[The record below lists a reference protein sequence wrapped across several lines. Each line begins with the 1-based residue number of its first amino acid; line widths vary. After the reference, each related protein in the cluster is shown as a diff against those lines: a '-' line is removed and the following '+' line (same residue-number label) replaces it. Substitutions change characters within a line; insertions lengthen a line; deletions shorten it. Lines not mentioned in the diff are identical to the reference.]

1 MEVKRELLWTQIH
14 YEESTIVDLHVHP
27 SMKVSMFKKSL
38 AGGNNAAKTFDPFS
52 VRSDAAKLRAGG
64 VDALLSVVYAPEK
77 QIVDDCKALRLLKF
91 VMPGTWRKVFK
102 APYFDVANLM
112 LDEMEAEVQRSGGEM
127 QMVGSV
133 SELDALLQ
141 QGSKRPIGVIHC
153 LEGAHSLDKSLDNL
167 DHYFNRGVAY
177 ITLAHFYPNGVAYPC
192 YPYPEPMQIGD
203 CFQPVHDIT
212 PGLTRLG
219 EDVVEKMVDLGMMI
233 DISHCTPAARK
244 RVFQIVGNRSP
255 LLATHVGAYGINP
268 DPYNLKDW
276 EIKAIANTGGVVGVI
291 FMNYWLMP
299 HETKRG
305 LNFIAHTIDR
315 FVKVG
320 GIEHVGVGTD
330 FDGFT
335 DPPDDLPDASSLYK
349 LTQRLVAEE
358 YSSEAIGKIWG
369 GNALRALRDGWRKH

>member
-1 MEVKRELLWTQIH
+1 MEVKRELLWKQIH

-27 SMKVSMFKKSL
+27 SMKVSLFKKSL
-38 AGGNNAAKTFDPFS
+38 TGGHNAAKVFDPFS
-52 VRSDAAKLRAGG
+52 VRSDISKLRSGG
-64 VDALLSVVYAPEK
+64 LDAFMSVVYAPEK
-77 QIVDDCKALRLLKF
+77 QIVDDCKALRLLKYA
-91 VMPGTWRKVFK
+91 MPGTWRRVFK

-112 LDEMEAEVQRSGGEM
+112 LDEMEAEVQRSDGEL

-133 SELDALLQ
+133 SELDALLK

-153 LEGAHSLDKSLDNL
+153 LEGAHSLDNNLDNI

-192 YPYPEPMQIGD
+192 YPYPEPMQLGD
-203 CFQPVHDIT
+203 CFQPVHDFT
-212 PGLTRLG
+212 PGLTKLG
-219 EDVVEKMVDLGMMI
+219 EEVVEKMVDLGMMI

-305 LNFIAHTIDR
+305 LNFIVHTIDR
-315 FVKVG
+315 FVKAG

-335 DPPDDLPDASSLYK
+335 DPPDDLRDASFLYK

-369 GNALRALRDGWRKH
+369 GNALRAFRDGWRKQ

>member
-1 MEVKRELLWTQIH
+1 
-14 YEESTIVDLHVHP
+14 
-27 SMKVSMFKKSL
+27 
-38 AGGNNAAKTFDPFS
+38 
-52 VRSDAAKLRAGG
+52 
-64 VDALLSVVYAPEK
+64 
-77 QIVDDCKALRLLKF
+77 
-91 VMPGTWRKVFK
+91 
-102 APYFDVANLM
+102 
-112 LDEMEAEVQRSGGEM
+112 
-127 QMVGSV
+127 
-133 SELDALLQ
+133 
-141 QGSKRPIGVIHC
+141 
-153 LEGAHSLDKSLDNL
+153 
-167 DHYFNRGVAY
+167 
-177 ITLAHFYPNGVAYPC
+177 
-192 YPYPEPMQIGD
+192 
-203 CFQPVHDIT
+203 
-212 PGLTRLG
+212 
-219 EDVVEKMVDLGMMI
+219 MVDLGMMI

-369 GNALRALRDGWRKH
+369 GNALRALRDGWRKQ